1 MINFNMSLLTE
12 RASPNIDDKTHIT
25 QGNQVIS
32 SARRLDHGRG
42 GSRSR
47 NDGVGDSDPR
57 RLGHSR
63 AGLCLTVTA

>member
-1 MINFNMSLLTE
+1 MDFIKYYRQTIIINTE
-12 RASPNIDDKTHIT
+12 RK
-25 QGNQVIS
+25 GNQVIS

-47 NDGVGDSDPR
+47 SDGVRDSDPR